1 MDGDPRTMF
10 SHEFKR
16 GLETSQHCFGDELLL
31 SLGIRGL
38 ELLYLVVFDD
48 PAARV
53 QSRDV
58 VAKRRE
64 RWKRNEAGKELRSVL
79 IIRAV
84 EEYFLCTL
92 LLGPLVVDLC
102 NSGQAKTR
110 NA

>member
-1 MDGDPRTMF
+1 MNRERRVTKPMDGDPRTMF

-53 QSRDV
+53 QL
-58 VAKRRE
+58 ATLL
-64 RWKRNEAGKELRSVL
+64 RNAGNAGKEMR
-79 IIRAV
+79 
-84 EEYFLCTL
+84 
-92 LLGPLVVDLC
+92 LG
-102 NSGQAKTR
+102 R
-110 NA
+110 NCGLY